1 MYLTLE
7 GWWLQI
13 QDWNI
18 SNRRERGR
26 RREREVV
33 CGCVLAFACACVCF
47 NSVHAY
53 TESKIHLVSGTERA
67 GKIVK
72 MIIFNLLIIFLMA
85 HW

>member
-1 MYLTLE
+1 M
-7 GWWLQI
+7 
-13 QDWNI
+13 
-18 SNRRERGR
+18 
-26 RREREVV
+26 VV
-33 CGCVLAFACACVCF
+33 CLLLHVHVCVHACVCF